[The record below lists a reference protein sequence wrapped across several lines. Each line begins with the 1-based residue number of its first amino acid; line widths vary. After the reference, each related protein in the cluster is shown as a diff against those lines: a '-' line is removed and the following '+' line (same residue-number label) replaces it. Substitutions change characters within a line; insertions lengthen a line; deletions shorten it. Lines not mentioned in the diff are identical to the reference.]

1 MGTGAI
7 VIQVFVPGIP
17 EPQGSKN
24 AYVRGNRAV
33 LVEANK
39 KLPAWRKLLTEKLE
53 SANYSC
59 QSLTG
64 AVSLEIVFLMPKARS
79 NKKDFPYQ
87 KPDLDKLIRAVGDS
101 ATNAGVIGDDAQICE
116 IVAHKLWAGEESDAG
131 ALISFSE
138 FVGVSLDRSNIQS

>member
-1 MGTGAI
+1 

-17 EPQGSKN
+17 QPQGSKN

-53 SANYSC
+53 SANASC

-64 AVSLEIVFLMPKARS
+64 AVSLEIVFLMPKAKS

-87 KPDLDKLIRAVGDS
+87 KPDLDKLLRAVGDS
-101 ATNAGVIGDDAQICE
+101 ATNAGVITDDSQICE
-116 IVAHKLWAGEESDAG
+116 IVAHKLWAVDESDAG
-131 ALISFSE
+131 ALITFGE
-138 FVGVSLDRSNIQS
+138 YLGVAREVLNSKA